1 MKLTSKL
8 LIGAGVLLVGLAVV
22 YRAVNCA
29 PDKSLSSDAQMLQV
43 INDGGCMDCHSS
55 EPNLPFYANLPVAKS
70 LIRKDIDGGYA
81 VFDIAPLK
89 AALENG
95 TAPGEVDLAKTED
108 VIRDGS
114 MPLAKYYLIHWGSS
128 VTAAKK
134 SAVLAGVRDL
144 RAAYYPNP
152 LASPEFAN
160 ETIRPIPC
168 KVDYDPAKAALG
180 KVLYNDTRLSA
191 DGTISCATCHS
202 IETAGVDNKR
212 YSEGID
218 GQKGGVNAPTSF
230 NAVFN
235 FVQFWDGRA
244 ATLAEQAGGPP
255 LNPVEMGSKD
265 FDEISARIAEDKEF
279 TRLFTAVYPEGLCQA
294 TITDAIAE
302 YEKTLITPND
312 RLDQMLKGDENALT
326 EEEKKGLA
334 AFMDNSCAVCHVG
347 KTLGGQSFET
357 LGIYEDYYAAREQS
371 NPDIVYNDDDKGL
384 AGFTGD
390 TADLHRFKVPGLR
403 NISKTSPYF
412 HDGTQ
417 ATIEDAVRAMF
428 RFELGV
434 KEAPESDVAS
444 ISAFLRTLDGEIKK

>member
-1 MKLTSKL
+1 MKKSLVTAIVIL
-8 LIGAGVLLVGLAVV
+8 LALVLGFAV
-22 YRAVNCA
+22 YRFAFRKSIPDA
-29 PDKSLSSDAQMLQV
+29 PVSQQV
-43 INDGGCMDCHSS
+43 AAILEQNGCYSCHSGQDGT
-55 EPNLPFYANLPVAKS
+55 PFYAKLPFADPILAHVEIGTRFWD
-70 LIRKDIDGGYA
+70 LRRED
-81 VFDIAPLK
+81 
-89 AALENG
+89 LEN
-95 TAPGEVDLAKTED
+95 PSEVLLSKLQHSVTS
-108 VIRDGS
+108 GN
-114 MPLAKYYLIHWGSS
+114 MPLVEYKLIHWGTGFNKAEKSLLTEWILS
-128 VTAAKK
+128 QRQERFATGTACE
-134 SAVLAGVRDL
+134 
-144 RAAYYPNP
+144 AYAQHA
-152 LASPEFAN
+152 LQ
-160 ETIRPIPC
+160 PIPDSLATDIR
-168 KVDYDPAKAALG
+168 KVTLG
-180 KVLYNDTRLSA
+180 RKMYNEARVSL
-191 DGTISCATCHS
+191 DGTLSCATCHVIDKGGADS
-202 IETAGVDNKR
+202 RGTR
-212 YSEGID
+212 TSEGIY
-218 GQKGGVNAPTSF
+218 GQFGGINAPTVLNAAF
-230 NAVFN
+230 NVE
-235 FVQFWDGRA
+235 QFWNGRA
-244 ATLAEQAGGPP
+244 HTLADQAAGPP
-255 LNPVEMGSKD
+255 VNPVEMGD
-265 FDEISARIAEDKEF
+265 QTWEQICERLNQDACLVAEF
-279 TRLFTAVYPEGLCQA
+279 QSIYPEGITQA
-294 TITDAIAE
+294 TVTDAIAE

>member
-1 MKLTSKL
+1 MKKSLVTAIVIL
-8 LIGAGVLLVGLAVV
+8 LALVLGFAV
-22 YRAVNCA
+22 YRFAFRKSIPDA
-29 PDKSLSSDAQMLQV
+29 PVSQQV
-43 INDGGCMDCHSS
+43 AAILEQNGCYSCHSGQDGT
-55 EPNLPFYANLPVAKS
+55 PFYAKLPFAGPILAHVEIGTRFWD
-70 LIRKDIDGGYA
+70 LRRED
-81 VFDIAPLK
+81 
-89 AALENG
+89 LEN
-95 TAPGEVDLAKTED
+95 PSEVLLSKLQHSVTS
-108 VIRDGS
+108 GN
-114 MPLAKYYLIHWGSS
+114 MPLVEYKLIHWGTGFNKAEKSLLTEWILS
-128 VTAAKK
+128 QRQERFATGTACE
-134 SAVLAGVRDL
+134 
-144 RAAYYPNP
+144 AYAQHA
-152 LASPEFAN
+152 LQ
-160 ETIRPIPC
+160 PIPDSLATDIR
-168 KVDYDPAKAALG
+168 KVTLG
-180 KVLYNDTRLSA
+180 RKMYNEARVSL
-191 DGTISCATCHS
+191 DGTLSCATCHVIDQGGADS
-202 IETAGVDNKR
+202 RGTR
-212 YSEGID
+212 TSEGIY
-218 GQKGGVNAPTSF
+218 GQFGGINAPTVLNAAF
-230 NAVFN
+230 NVE
-235 FVQFWDGRA
+235 QFWNGRA
-244 ATLAEQAGGPP
+244 HTLADQAAGPP
-255 LNPVEMGSKD
+255 VNPVEMGDQTWEQICERLSQD
-265 FDEISARIAEDKEF
+265 ASLVAEF
-279 TRLFTAVYPEGLCQA
+279 QSIYPEGITQA
-294 TITDAIAE
+294 TVTDAIAE

-390 TADLHRFKVPGLR
+390 TADLHRLKVPGLR

>member
-1 MKLTSKL
+1 MKKSLVTAIVIL
-8 LIGAGVLLVGLAVV
+8 LALVLGFAV
-22 YRAVNCA
+22 YRFAFRKSIPDA
-29 PDKSLSSDAQMLQV
+29 PVSQQV
-43 INDGGCMDCHSS
+43 AAILEQNGCYSCHSGQDGT
-55 EPNLPFYANLPVAKS
+55 PFYAKLPFADPILAHVEIGTRFWD
-70 LIRKDIDGGYA
+70 LRRED
-81 VFDIAPLK
+81 
-89 AALENG
+89 LEN
-95 TAPGEVDLAKTED
+95 PSEVLLSKLQHSVTS
-108 VIRDGS
+108 GN
-114 MPLAKYYLIHWGSS
+114 MPLVEYKLIHWGTGFNKAEKSLLTEWILS
-128 VTAAKK
+128 QRQERFATGTACE
-134 SAVLAGVRDL
+134 
-144 RAAYYPNP
+144 AYAQHA
-152 LASPEFAN
+152 LQ
-160 ETIRPIPC
+160 PIPDSLSTDIR
-168 KVDYDPAKAALG
+168 KVTLG
-180 KVLYNDTRLSA
+180 RKMYNEARVSL
-191 DGTISCATCHS
+191 DGTLSCATCHVIDKGGADS
-202 IETAGVDNKR
+202 RGTR
-212 YSEGID
+212 TSEGIY
-218 GQKGGVNAPTSF
+218 GQFGGINAPTVLNAAF
-230 NAVFN
+230 NVE
-235 FVQFWDGRA
+235 QFWNGRA
-244 ATLAEQAGGPP
+244 HTLADQAAGPP
-255 LNPVEMGSKD
+255 VNPVEMGDQTWEQICERLSQD
-265 FDEISARIAEDKEF
+265 ASLVAEF
-279 TRLFTAVYPEGLCQA
+279 QSIYPEGITQA
-294 TITDAIAE
+294 TVTDAIAE

-390 TADLHRFKVPGLR
+390 TTDLHRFKVPGLR

>member
-1 MKLTSKL
+1 MKKSLVTAIVIL
-8 LIGAGVLLVGLAVV
+8 LALVLGFAV
-22 YRAVNCA
+22 YRFAFRKSIPDA
-29 PDKSLSSDAQMLQV
+29 PVSQQV
-43 INDGGCMDCHSS
+43 AAILEQNGCYSCHSGQDGT
-55 EPNLPFYANLPVAKS
+55 PFYAKLPFADPILAHVEIGTRFWD
-70 LIRKDIDGGYA
+70 LRRED
-81 VFDIAPLK
+81 
-89 AALENG
+89 LEN
-95 TAPGEVDLAKTED
+95 PSEVLLSKLQHSVTS
-108 VIRDGS
+108 GN
-114 MPLAKYYLIHWGSS
+114 MPLVEYKLIHWGTGFNKAEKSLLTEWILS
-128 VTAAKK
+128 QRQERFATGTACE
-134 SAVLAGVRDL
+134 
-144 RAAYYPNP
+144 AYAQHA
-152 LASPEFAN
+152 LQ
-160 ETIRPIPC
+160 PIPDSLATDIR
-168 KVDYDPAKAALG
+168 KVTLG
-180 KVLYNDTRLSA
+180 RKMYNEARVSL
-191 DGTISCATCHS
+191 DGTLSCATCHVIDKGGADS
-202 IETAGVDNKR
+202 RGTR
-212 YSEGID
+212 TSEGIY
-218 GQKGGVNAPTSF
+218 GQFGGINAPTVLNAAF
-230 NAVFN
+230 NVE
-235 FVQFWDGRA
+235 QFWNGRA
-244 ATLAEQAGGPP
+244 HTLADQAAGPP
-255 LNPVEMGSKD
+255 VNPVEMGDQTWEQICERLKEDASLL
-265 FDEISARIAEDKEF
+265 AEF
-279 TRLFTAVYPEGLCQA
+279 QSIYPEGITQA
-294 TITDAIAE
+294 TVTDAIAE

>member
-1 MKLTSKL
+1 MKKSLVTAIVIL
-8 LIGAGVLLVGLAVV
+8 LALVLGFAV
-22 YRAVNCA
+22 YRFAFRKSIPDA
-29 PDKSLSSDAQMLQV
+29 PVSQQV
-43 INDGGCMDCHSS
+43 AAILEQNGCYSCHSGQDGT
-55 EPNLPFYANLPVAKS
+55 PFYAKLPFADPI
-70 LIRKDIDGGYA
+70 LAHIEIGTRFWDLRRED
-81 VFDIAPLK
+81 
-89 AALENG
+89 LEN
-95 TAPGEVDLAKTED
+95 PSEVLLSKLQHSVTS
-108 VIRDGS
+108 GN
-114 MPLAKYYLIHWGSS
+114 MPLVEYKLIHWGTGFNKAEKSLLTEWILS
-128 VTAAKK
+128 QRQERFATGTACE
-134 SAVLAGVRDL
+134 
-144 RAAYYPNP
+144 AYAQHA
-152 LASPEFAN
+152 LQ
-160 ETIRPIPC
+160 PIPDSLSTDIR
-168 KVDYDPAKAALG
+168 KVTLG
-180 KVLYNDTRLSA
+180 RKMYNDARISL
-191 DGTISCATCHS
+191 DGTLSCATCHVIDKGGADS
-202 IETAGVDNKR
+202 RGTR
-212 YSEGID
+212 TSEGIY
-218 GQKGGVNAPTSF
+218 GQFGGINAPTVLNAAF
-230 NAVFN
+230 NVE
-235 FVQFWDGRA
+235 QFWNGRA
-244 ATLAEQAGGPP
+244 HTLADQAAGPP
-255 LNPVEMGSKD
+255 VNPVEMGDQTWEQICERLKEDASLV
-265 FDEISARIAEDKEF
+265 AEF
-279 TRLFTAVYPEGLCQA
+279 QSIYPEGITQA
-294 TITDAIAE
+294 TVTDAIAE

>member
-1 MKLTSKL
+1 MKKSLVTAIVIL
-8 LIGAGVLLVGLAVV
+8 LALVLGFAV
-22 YRAVNCA
+22 YRFAFRKSIPDA
-29 PDKSLSSDAQMLQV
+29 PVSQQV
-43 INDGGCMDCHSS
+43 AAILEQNGCYSCHSGQDGT
-55 EPNLPFYANLPVAKS
+55 PFYAKLPFADPILAHVEIGTRFWD
-70 LIRKDIDGGYA
+70 LRRED
-81 VFDIAPLK
+81 
-89 AALENG
+89 LEN
-95 TAPGEVDLAKTED
+95 PSEVLLSKLQHSVTS
-108 VIRDGS
+108 GN
-114 MPLAKYYLIHWGSS
+114 MPLVEYKLIHWGTGFNKAEKSLLTEWILS
-128 VTAAKK
+128 QRQERFATGTACE
-134 SAVLAGVRDL
+134 
-144 RAAYYPNP
+144 AYAQHA
-152 LASPEFAN
+152 LH
-160 ETIRPIPC
+160 PIPVSLATDIR
-168 KVDYDPAKAALG
+168 KVTLG
-180 KVLYNDTRLSA
+180 RKMYNEARVSL
-191 DGTISCATCHS
+191 DGTLSCATCHVIDQGGADS
-202 IETAGVDNKR
+202 RGTR
-212 YSEGID
+212 TSEGIY
-218 GQKGGVNAPTSF
+218 GQFGGINAPTVLNAAF
-230 NAVFN
+230 NVE
-235 FVQFWDGRA
+235 QFWNGRA
-244 ATLAEQAGGPP
+244 HTLADQAAGPP
-255 LNPVEMGSKD
+255 VNPVEMGDQTWEQICERLKEDASLV
-265 FDEISARIAEDKEF
+265 AEF
-279 TRLFTAVYPEGLCQA
+279 QSIYPEGITQA
-294 TITDAIAE
+294 TVTDAIAE

>member
-1 MKLTSKL
+1 MKKSLVTAIVIL
-8 LIGAGVLLVGLAVV
+8 LALVLGFAV
-22 YRAVNCA
+22 YRFAFRKSIPDA
-29 PDKSLSSDAQMLQV
+29 PVSQQV
-43 INDGGCMDCHSS
+43 AAILEQNGCYSCHSGQDGT
-55 EPNLPFYANLPVAKS
+55 PFYAKLPFADPI
-70 LIRKDIDGGYA
+70 LAHIEIGTRFWDLRRED
-81 VFDIAPLK
+81 
-89 AALENG
+89 LEN
-95 TAPGEVDLAKTED
+95 PSEVLLSKLQHSVTS
-108 VIRDGS
+108 GN
-114 MPLAKYYLIHWGSS
+114 MPLVEYKLIHWGTGFNKAEKSLLTEWILS
-128 VTAAKK
+128 QRQERFATGTACE
-134 SAVLAGVRDL
+134 
-144 RAAYYPNP
+144 AYAQHA
-152 LASPEFAN
+152 LQ
-160 ETIRPIPC
+160 PIPDSLSTDIR
-168 KVDYDPAKAALG
+168 KVTLG
-180 KVLYNDTRLSA
+180 RKMYNEARVSL
-191 DGTISCATCHS
+191 DGTLSCATCHVIDQGGADS
-202 IETAGVDNKR
+202 RGTR
-212 YSEGID
+212 TSEGIY
-218 GQKGGVNAPTSF
+218 GQFGGINAPTVLNAAF
-230 NAVFN
+230 NVE
-235 FVQFWDGRA
+235 QFWNGRA
-244 ATLAEQAGGPP
+244 HTLADQAAGPP
-255 LNPVEMGSKD
+255 VNPVEMGDQTWEQICERLSQD
-265 FDEISARIAEDKEF
+265 ASLVAEF
-279 TRLFTAVYPEGLCQA
+279 QSIYPEGITQA
-294 TITDAIAE
+294 TVTDAIAE

-390 TADLHRFKVPGLR
+390 TTDLHRFKVPGLR

>member
-1 MKLTSKL
+1 MKKSLVTAIVIL
-8 LIGAGVLLVGLAVV
+8 LALVLGFAV
-22 YRAVNCA
+22 YRFAFRKSIPDA
-29 PDKSLSSDAQMLQV
+29 PVSQQV
-43 INDGGCMDCHSS
+43 AAILEQNGCYSCHSGQDGT
-55 EPNLPFYANLPVAKS
+55 PFYAKLPFADPI
-70 LIRKDIDGGYA
+70 LTHIEIGTRFWDLRRED
-81 VFDIAPLK
+81 
-89 AALENG
+89 LEN
-95 TAPGEVDLAKTED
+95 PSEVLLSKLQHSVTS
-108 VIRDGS
+108 GN
-114 MPLAKYYLIHWGSS
+114 MPLVEYKLIHWGTGFNKAEKSLLTEWILS
-128 VTAAKK
+128 QRQERFATGTACE
-134 SAVLAGVRDL
+134 
-144 RAAYYPNP
+144 AYAQHA
-152 LASPEFAN
+152 LQ
-160 ETIRPIPC
+160 PIPDSLATDIR
-168 KVDYDPAKAALG
+168 KVTLG
-180 KVLYNDTRLSA
+180 RKMYNEARISL
-191 DGTISCATCHS
+191 DGTLSCATCHVIDQGGADS
-202 IETAGVDNKR
+202 RGTR
-212 YSEGID
+212 TSEGIY
-218 GQKGGVNAPTSF
+218 GQFGGINAPTVLNAAF
-230 NAVFN
+230 NVE
-235 FVQFWDGRA
+235 QFWNGRA
-244 ATLAEQAGGPP
+244 HTLADQAAGPP
-255 LNPVEMGSKD
+255 VNPVEMGDQTWEQICERLKEDASLV
-265 FDEISARIAEDKEF
+265 AEF
-279 TRLFTAVYPEGLCQA
+279 QSIYPEGITQA
-294 TITDAIAE
+294 TVTDAIAE

>member
-1 MKLTSKL
+1 MKKSLVTAIVIL
-8 LIGAGVLLVGLAVV
+8 LALVLGFAV
-22 YRAVNCA
+22 YRFAFRKSIPDA
-29 PDKSLSSDAQMLQV
+29 PVSQQV
-43 INDGGCMDCHSS
+43 AAILEQNGCYSCHSGQDGT
-55 EPNLPFYANLPVAKS
+55 PFYAKLPFADPILAHVEIGTRFWD
-70 LIRKDIDGGYA
+70 LRRED
-81 VFDIAPLK
+81 
-89 AALENG
+89 LEN
-95 TAPGEVDLAKTED
+95 PSEVLLSKLQHSVTS
-108 VIRDGS
+108 GN
-114 MPLAKYYLIHWGSS
+114 MPLVEYKLIHWGTGFNKAEKSLLTEWILS
-128 VTAAKK
+128 QRQERFATGTACE
-134 SAVLAGVRDL
+134 
-144 RAAYYPNP
+144 AYAQHA
-152 LASPEFAN
+152 LQ
-160 ETIRPIPC
+160 PIPDSLSTDIR
-168 KVDYDPAKAALG
+168 KVTLG
-180 KVLYNDTRLSA
+180 RKMYNEARVSL
-191 DGTISCATCHS
+191 DGTLSCATCHVIDKGGADS
-202 IETAGVDNKR
+202 RGTR
-212 YSEGID
+212 TSEGIY
-218 GQKGGVNAPTSF
+218 GQFGGINAPTVLNAAF
-230 NAVFN
+230 NVE
-235 FVQFWDGRA
+235 QFWNGRA
-244 ATLAEQAGGPP
+244 HTLADQAAGPP
-255 LNPVEMGSKD
+255 VNPVEMGDQTWEQICERLSQD
-265 FDEISARIAEDKEF
+265 ASLVAEF
-279 TRLFTAVYPEGLCQA
+279 QSIYPEGITQA
-294 TITDAIAE
+294 TVTDAIAE

>member
-1 MKLTSKL
+1 MKKSLVTAIVIL
-8 LIGAGVLLVGLAVV
+8 LALVLGFAV
-22 YRAVNCA
+22 YRFAFRKSIPDA
-29 PDKSLSSDAQMLQV
+29 PVSQQV
-43 INDGGCMDCHSS
+43 AAILEQNGCYSCHSGQDGT
-55 EPNLPFYANLPVAKS
+55 PFYAKLPFADPI
-70 LIRKDIDGGYA
+70 LAHIEIGTRFWDLRRED
-81 VFDIAPLK
+81 
-89 AALENG
+89 LEN
-95 TAPGEVDLAKTED
+95 PSEVLLSKLQHSVTS
-108 VIRDGS
+108 GN
-114 MPLAKYYLIHWGSS
+114 MPLVEYKLIHWGTGFNKAEKSLLTEWILS
-128 VTAAKK
+128 QRQERFATGTACE
-134 SAVLAGVRDL
+134 
-144 RAAYYPNP
+144 AYAQHA
-152 LASPEFAN
+152 LQ
-160 ETIRPIPC
+160 PIPDSLATDIR
-168 KVDYDPAKAALG
+168 KVTLG
-180 KVLYNDTRLSA
+180 RKMYNEARISL
-191 DGTISCATCHS
+191 DGTLSCATCHVIDQGGADS
-202 IETAGVDNKR
+202 RGTR
-212 YSEGID
+212 TSEGIY
-218 GQKGGVNAPTSF
+218 GQFGGINAPTVLNAAF
-230 NAVFN
+230 NVE
-235 FVQFWDGRA
+235 QFWNGRA
-244 ATLAEQAGGPP
+244 HTLADQAAGPP
-255 LNPVEMGSKD
+255 VNPVEMGDQTWEQICERLKEDASLV
-265 FDEISARIAEDKEF
+265 AEF
-279 TRLFTAVYPEGLCQA
+279 QSIYPEGITQA
-294 TITDAIAE
+294 TVTDAIAE

-312 RLDQMLKGDENALT
+312 RLDQMLKGDDNALT

>member
-1 MKLTSKL
+1 MKKSLVTAIVIL
-8 LIGAGVLLVGLAVV
+8 LALVLGFAV
-22 YRAVNCA
+22 YRFAFRKSIPDA
-29 PDKSLSSDAQMLQV
+29 PVSQQV
-43 INDGGCMDCHSS
+43 AAILEQNGCYSCHSGQDGT
-55 EPNLPFYANLPVAKS
+55 PFYAKLPFADPI
-70 LIRKDIDGGYA
+70 LAHIEIGTRFWDLRRED
-81 VFDIAPLK
+81 
-89 AALENG
+89 LEN
-95 TAPGEVDLAKTED
+95 PSEVLLSKLQHSVTS
-108 VIRDGS
+108 GN
-114 MPLAKYYLIHWGSS
+114 MPLVEYKLIHWGTGFNKAEKSLLTEWILS
-128 VTAAKK
+128 QRQERFATGTACE
-134 SAVLAGVRDL
+134 
-144 RAAYYPNP
+144 AYAQHA
-152 LASPEFAN
+152 LQ
-160 ETIRPIPC
+160 PIPDSLSTDIR
-168 KVDYDPAKAALG
+168 KVTLG
-180 KVLYNDTRLSA
+180 RKMYNEARVSL
-191 DGTISCATCHS
+191 DGTLSCATCHVIDQGGADS
-202 IETAGVDNKR
+202 RGTR
-212 YSEGID
+212 TSEGIY
-218 GQKGGVNAPTSF
+218 GQFGGINAPTVLNAAF
-230 NAVFN
+230 NVE
-235 FVQFWDGRA
+235 QFWNGRA
-244 ATLAEQAGGPP
+244 HTLADQAAGPP
-255 LNPVEMGSKD
+255 VNPVEMGDQTWEQICERLKEDASLV
-265 FDEISARIAEDKEF
+265 AEF
-279 TRLFTAVYPEGLCQA
+279 QSIYPEGITQA
-294 TITDAIAE
+294 TVTDAIAE

-390 TADLHRFKVPGLR
+390 TTDLHRFKVPGLR

>member
-1 MKLTSKL
+1 MKKSLVTAIVIL
-8 LIGAGVLLVGLAVV
+8 LALVLGFAV
-22 YRAVNCA
+22 YRFAFRKSIPDA
-29 PDKSLSSDAQMLQV
+29 PVSQQV
-43 INDGGCMDCHSS
+43 AAILEQNGCYSCHSGQDGT
-55 EPNLPFYANLPVAKS
+55 PFYAKLPFADPI
-70 LIRKDIDGGYA
+70 LAHIEIGTRFWDLRRED
-81 VFDIAPLK
+81 
-89 AALENG
+89 LEN
-95 TAPGEVDLAKTED
+95 PSEVLLSKLQHSVTS
-108 VIRDGS
+108 GN
-114 MPLAKYYLIHWGSS
+114 MPLVEYKLIHWGTGFNKAEKSLLTEWILS
-128 VTAAKK
+128 QRQERFATGTACE
-134 SAVLAGVRDL
+134 
-144 RAAYYPNP
+144 AYAQHA
-152 LASPEFAN
+152 LQ
-160 ETIRPIPC
+160 PIPDSLATDIR
-168 KVDYDPAKAALG
+168 KVTLG
-180 KVLYNDTRLSA
+180 RKMYNEARVSL
-191 DGTISCATCHS
+191 DGTLSCATCHVIDQGGADS
-202 IETAGVDNKR
+202 RGTR
-212 YSEGID
+212 TSEGIY
-218 GQKGGVNAPTSF
+218 GQFGGINAPTVLNAAF
-230 NAVFN
+230 NVE
-235 FVQFWDGRA
+235 QFWNGRA
-244 ATLAEQAGGPP
+244 HTLADQAAGPP
-255 LNPVEMGSKD
+255 VNPVEMGDQTWEQICERLSQD
-265 FDEISARIAEDKEF
+265 ASLVAEF
-279 TRLFTAVYPEGLCQA
+279 QSIYPEGITQA
-294 TITDAIAE
+294 TVTDAIAE

-326 EEEKKGLA
+326 EKEKKGLV

>member
-1 MKLTSKL
+1 MKKSLVTAIVIL
-8 LIGAGVLLVGLAVV
+8 LALVLGFAV
-22 YRAVNCA
+22 YRFAFRKSIPDA
-29 PDKSLSSDAQMLQV
+29 PVSQQV
-43 INDGGCMDCHSS
+43 AAILEQNGCYSCHSGQDGT
-55 EPNLPFYANLPVAKS
+55 PFYAKLPFADPILAHVEIGTRFWD
-70 LIRKDIDGGYA
+70 LRRED
-81 VFDIAPLK
+81 
-89 AALENG
+89 LEN
-95 TAPGEVDLAKTED
+95 PSEVLLSKLQHSVTS
-108 VIRDGS
+108 GN
-114 MPLAKYYLIHWGSS
+114 MPLVEYKLIHWGTGFNKAEKSLLTEWILS
-128 VTAAKK
+128 QRQERFATGTACK
-134 SAVLAGVRDL
+134 
-144 RAAYYPNP
+144 AYAQHA
-152 LASPEFAN
+152 LQ
-160 ETIRPIPC
+160 PIPDSLATDIR
-168 KVDYDPAKAALG
+168 KVTLG
-180 KVLYNDTRLSA
+180 RKMYNEARVSL
-191 DGTISCATCHS
+191 DGTLSCATCHVIDKGGADS
-202 IETAGVDNKR
+202 RGTR
-212 YSEGID
+212 TSEGIN
-218 GQKGGVNAPTSF
+218 GQFGGINAPTVLNAAF
-230 NAVFN
+230 NVE
-235 FVQFWDGRA
+235 QFWNGRA
-244 ATLAEQAGGPP
+244 HTLADQAAGPP
-255 LNPVEMGSKD
+255 VNPVEMGDQTWEQICERLKEDASLL
-265 FDEISARIAEDKEF
+265 AEF
-279 TRLFTAVYPEGLCQA
+279 QSIYPEGITQA
-294 TITDAIAE
+294 TVTDAIAE

>member
-1 MKLTSKL
+1 MKKSLVTAIVIL
-8 LIGAGVLLVGLAVV
+8 LALVLGFAV
-22 YRAVNCA
+22 YRFAFRKSIPDA
-29 PDKSLSSDAQMLQV
+29 PVSQQV
-43 INDGGCMDCHSS
+43 AAILEQNGCYSCHSGQDGT
-55 EPNLPFYANLPVAKS
+55 PFYAKLPFADPILAHVEIGTRFWD
-70 LIRKDIDGGYA
+70 LRRED
-81 VFDIAPLK
+81 
-89 AALENG
+89 LEN
-95 TAPGEVDLAKTED
+95 PSEVLLSKLQHSVTS
-108 VIRDGS
+108 GN
-114 MPLAKYYLIHWGSS
+114 MPLVEYKLIHWGTGFNKAEKSLLTEWILS
-128 VTAAKK
+128 QRQERFVTGTACE
-134 SAVLAGVRDL
+134 
-144 RAAYYPNP
+144 AYAQHA
-152 LASPEFAN
+152 LQ
-160 ETIRPIPC
+160 PIPDSLSTDIR
-168 KVDYDPAKAALG
+168 KVTLG
-180 KVLYNDTRLSA
+180 RKMYNEARVSL
-191 DGTISCATCHS
+191 DGTLSCATCHVIDQGGADS
-202 IETAGVDNKR
+202 RGTR
-212 YSEGID
+212 TSEGIY
-218 GQKGGVNAPTSF
+218 GQFGGINAPTVLNAAF
-230 NAVFN
+230 NVE
-235 FVQFWDGRA
+235 QFWNGRA
-244 ATLAEQAGGPP
+244 HTLADQAAGPP
-255 LNPVEMGSKD
+255 VNPVEMGDQTWEQICERLKEDASLV
-265 FDEISARIAEDKEF
+265 AEF
-279 TRLFTAVYPEGLCQA
+279 QSIYPEGITQA
-294 TITDAIAE
+294 TVTDAIAE

>member
-1 MKLTSKL
+1 MKKSLVTAIVIL
-8 LIGAGVLLVGLAVV
+8 LALVLGFAV
-22 YRAVNCA
+22 YRFAFRKSIPDA
-29 PDKSLSSDAQMLQV
+29 PVSQQV
-43 INDGGCMDCHSS
+43 AAILEQNGCYSCHSGQDGT
-55 EPNLPFYANLPVAKS
+55 PFYAKLPFADPI
-70 LIRKDIDGGYA
+70 LAHIEIGTRFWDLRRED
-81 VFDIAPLK
+81 
-89 AALENG
+89 LEN
-95 TAPGEVDLAKTED
+95 PSEVLLSKLQHSVTS
-108 VIRDGS
+108 GN
-114 MPLAKYYLIHWGSS
+114 MPLVEYKLIHWGTGFNKAEKSLLTEWILS
-128 VTAAKK
+128 QRQERFATGTACE
-134 SAVLAGVRDL
+134 
-144 RAAYYPNP
+144 AYAQHA
-152 LASPEFAN
+152 LQ
-160 ETIRPIPC
+160 PIPDSLATDIR
-168 KVDYDPAKAALG
+168 KVTLG
-180 KVLYNDTRLSA
+180 RKMYNDARISL
-191 DGTISCATCHS
+191 DGTLSCATCHVIDKGGADS
-202 IETAGVDNKR
+202 RGTR
-212 YSEGID
+212 TSEGIY
-218 GQKGGVNAPTSF
+218 GQFGGINAPTVLNAAF
-230 NAVFN
+230 NVE
-235 FVQFWDGRA
+235 QFWNGRA
-244 ATLAEQAGGPP
+244 HTLADQAAGPP
-255 LNPVEMGSKD
+255 VNPVEMGDQTWEQICERLKEDASLV
-265 FDEISARIAEDKEF
+265 AEF
-279 TRLFTAVYPEGLCQA
+279 QSIYPEGITQA
-294 TITDAIAE
+294 TVTDAIAE

>member
-1 MKLTSKL
+1 MKKSLVTAIVIL
-8 LIGAGVLLVGLAVV
+8 LALVLGFAV
-22 YRAVNCA
+22 YRFAFRKSIPDA
-29 PDKSLSSDAQMLQV
+29 PVSQQV
-43 INDGGCMDCHSS
+43 AAILEQNGCYSCHSGQDGT
-55 EPNLPFYANLPVAKS
+55 PFYAKLPFADPI
-70 LIRKDIDGGYA
+70 LAHIEIGTRFWDLRRED
-81 VFDIAPLK
+81 
-89 AALENG
+89 LEN
-95 TAPGEVDLAKTED
+95 PSEVLLSKLQHSVTS
-108 VIRDGS
+108 GN
-114 MPLAKYYLIHWGSS
+114 MPLVEYKLIHWGTGFNKAEKSLLTEWILS
-128 VTAAKK
+128 QRQERFATGTACE
-134 SAVLAGVRDL
+134 
-144 RAAYYPNP
+144 AYAQHA
-152 LASPEFAN
+152 LQ
-160 ETIRPIPC
+160 PIPDSLSTDIR
-168 KVDYDPAKAALG
+168 KVTLG
-180 KVLYNDTRLSA
+180 RKMYNEARISL
-191 DGTISCATCHS
+191 DGTLSCATCHVIDKGGADS
-202 IETAGVDNKR
+202 RGTR
-212 YSEGID
+212 TSEGIY
-218 GQKGGVNAPTSF
+218 GQFGGINAPTVLNAAF
-230 NAVFN
+230 NVE
-235 FVQFWDGRA
+235 QFWNGRA
-244 ATLAEQAGGPP
+244 HTLADQAAGPP
-255 LNPVEMGSKD
+255 VNPVEMGDQTWEQICERLKEDASLV
-265 FDEISARIAEDKEF
+265 AEF
-279 TRLFTAVYPEGLCQA
+279 QSIYPEGITQA
-294 TITDAIAE
+294 TVTDAIAE

>member
-1 MKLTSKL
+1 MKKSLVTAIVIL
-8 LIGAGVLLVGLAVV
+8 LALVLGFAV
-22 YRAVNCA
+22 YRFAFRKSIPDA
-29 PDKSLSSDAQMLQV
+29 PVSQQV
-43 INDGGCMDCHSS
+43 AAILEQNGCYSCHSGQDGT
-55 EPNLPFYANLPVAKS
+55 PFYAKLPFADPILAHVEIGTRFWD
-70 LIRKDIDGGYA
+70 LRRED
-81 VFDIAPLK
+81 
-89 AALENG
+89 LEN
-95 TAPGEVDLAKTED
+95 PSEVLLSKLQHSVTS
-108 VIRDGS
+108 GN
-114 MPLAKYYLIHWGSS
+114 MPLVEYKLIHWGTGFNKAEKSLLTEWILS
-128 VTAAKK
+128 QRQERFATGTACEA
-134 SAVLAGVRDL
+134 
-144 RAAYYPNP
+144 
-152 LASPEFAN
+152 FAQHALQ
-160 ETIRPIPC
+160 PIPDSLATDIR
-168 KVDYDPAKAALG
+168 KVTLG
-180 KVLYNDTRLSA
+180 RKMYNDARISL
-191 DGTISCATCHS
+191 DGTLSCATCHVIDQGGADS
-202 IETAGVDNKR
+202 RGTR
-212 YSEGID
+212 TSEGIY
-218 GQKGGVNAPTSF
+218 GQFGGINAPTVLNAAF
-230 NAVFN
+230 NVE
-235 FVQFWDGRA
+235 QFWNGRA
-244 ATLAEQAGGPP
+244 HTLADQAAGPP
-255 LNPVEMGSKD
+255 VNPVEMGDQTWEQICERLKEDASLV
-265 FDEISARIAEDKEF
+265 AEF
-279 TRLFTAVYPEGLCQA
+279 QSIYPEGITQA
-294 TITDAIAE
+294 TVTDAIAE

-326 EEEKKGLA
+326 EEDKKGLA

>member
-1 MKLTSKL
+1 MKKSLVTAIVIL
-8 LIGAGVLLVGLAVV
+8 LALVLGFAV
-22 YRAVNCA
+22 YRFAFRKSIPDA
-29 PDKSLSSDAQMLQV
+29 PVSQQV
-43 INDGGCMDCHSS
+43 AAILEQNGCYSCHSGQDGT
-55 EPNLPFYANLPVAKS
+55 PFYAKLPFADPILAHVEIGTRFWD
-70 LIRKDIDGGYA
+70 LRKED
-81 VFDIAPLK
+81 
-89 AALENG
+89 LEN
-95 TAPGEVDLAKTED
+95 PSEVLLSKLQHSVTS
-108 VIRDGS
+108 GN
-114 MPLAKYYLIHWGSS
+114 MPLVEYKLIHWGTGFNKAEKSLLTEWILS
-128 VTAAKK
+128 QRQERFATGTACE
-134 SAVLAGVRDL
+134 
-144 RAAYYPNP
+144 AYAQHA
-152 LASPEFAN
+152 LQ
-160 ETIRPIPC
+160 PIPDSLATDIR
-168 KVDYDPAKAALG
+168 KVTLG
-180 KVLYNDTRLSA
+180 RKMYNEARVSL
-191 DGTISCATCHS
+191 DGTLSCATCHVIDKGGADS
-202 IETAGVDNKR
+202 RGTR
-212 YSEGID
+212 TSEGIY
-218 GQKGGVNAPTSF
+218 GQFGGINAPTVLNAAF
-230 NAVFN
+230 NVE
-235 FVQFWDGRA
+235 QFWNGRA
-244 ATLAEQAGGPP
+244 HTLADQAAGPP
-255 LNPVEMGSKD
+255 VNPVEMGDQTWEQICERLKEDASLV
-265 FDEISARIAEDKEF
+265 AEF
-279 TRLFTAVYPEGLCQA
+279 QSIYPEGITQA
-294 TITDAIAE
+294 TVTDAIAE

>member
-1 MKLTSKL
+1 MKKSLVTAIVIL
-8 LIGAGVLLVGLAVV
+8 LALVLGFAV
-22 YRAVNCA
+22 YRFALRKSIPDA
-29 PDKSLSSDAQMLQV
+29 PVSQQV
-43 INDGGCMDCHSS
+43 AAILEQNGCYSCHSGQDGT
-55 EPNLPFYANLPVAKS
+55 PFYAKLPFADPILAHVEIGTRFWD
-70 LIRKDIDGGYA
+70 LRRED
-81 VFDIAPLK
+81 
-89 AALENG
+89 LEN
-95 TAPGEVDLAKTED
+95 PSEVLLSKLQHSVTS
-108 VIRDGS
+108 GN
-114 MPLAKYYLIHWGSS
+114 MPLVEYKLIHWGTGFNKAEKSLLTEWILS
-128 VTAAKK
+128 QRQERFATGTACE
-134 SAVLAGVRDL
+134 
-144 RAAYYPNP
+144 AYAQHA
-152 LASPEFAN
+152 LQ
-160 ETIRPIPC
+160 PIPDSLSTDIR
-168 KVDYDPAKAALG
+168 KVALG
-180 KVLYNDTRLSA
+180 RKMYNEARVSL
-191 DGTISCATCHS
+191 DGTLSCATCHVIDKGGADS
-202 IETAGVDNKR
+202 RGTR
-212 YSEGID
+212 TSEGIY
-218 GQKGGVNAPTSF
+218 GQFGGINAPTVLNAAF
-230 NAVFN
+230 NVE
-235 FVQFWDGRA
+235 QFWNGRA
-244 ATLAEQAGGPP
+244 HTLADQAAGPP
-255 LNPVEMGSKD
+255 VNPVEMGD
-265 FDEISARIAEDKEF
+265 QTWEQICERLNQDACLVAEF
-279 TRLFTAVYPEGLCQA
+279 QSIYPEGITQA
-294 TITDAIAE
+294 TVTDAIAE

-444 ISAFLRTLDGEIKK
+444 ISAFLRTLDGEIRK

>member
-1 MKLTSKL
+1 MKKSLVTAIVIL
-8 LIGAGVLLVGLAVV
+8 LALVLGFAV
-22 YRAVNCA
+22 YRFAFRKSIPDA
-29 PDKSLSSDAQMLQV
+29 PVSQQV
-43 INDGGCMDCHSS
+43 AAILEQNGCYSCHSGQDGT
-55 EPNLPFYANLPVAKS
+55 PFYAKLPFADPILAHVEIGTRFWD
-70 LIRKDIDGGYA
+70 LRRED
-81 VFDIAPLK
+81 
-89 AALENG
+89 LEN
-95 TAPGEVDLAKTED
+95 PSEVLLSKLQHSVTS
-108 VIRDGS
+108 GN
-114 MPLAKYYLIHWGSS
+114 MPLVEYKLIHWGTGFNKAEKSLLTEWILS
-128 VTAAKK
+128 QRQERFATGTACE
-134 SAVLAGVRDL
+134 
-144 RAAYYPNP
+144 AYAHHA
-152 LASPEFAN
+152 LQ
-160 ETIRPIPC
+160 PIPDSLSTDIR
-168 KVDYDPAKAALG
+168 KVTLG
-180 KVLYNDTRLSA
+180 RKMYNDARVSL
-191 DGTISCATCHS
+191 DGTLSCATCHVIDQGGADS
-202 IETAGVDNKR
+202 RGTR
-212 YSEGID
+212 TSEGIY
-218 GQKGGVNAPTSF
+218 GQFGGINAPTVLNAAF
-230 NAVFN
+230 NVE
-235 FVQFWDGRA
+235 QFWNGRA
-244 ATLAEQAGGPP
+244 HTLADQAAGPP
-255 LNPVEMGSKD
+255 VNPVEMGDQTWEQICERLKEDASLV
-265 FDEISARIAEDKEF
+265 AEF
-279 TRLFTAVYPEGLCQA
+279 QSIYPEGITQA
-294 TITDAIAE
+294 TVTDAIAE

>member
-1 MKLTSKL
+1 MKKSLVTAIVIL
-8 LIGAGVLLVGLAVV
+8 LALVLGFAV
-22 YRAVNCA
+22 YRFAFRKSIPDA
-29 PDKSLSSDAQMLQV
+29 PVSQQV
-43 INDGGCMDCHSS
+43 AAILEQNGCYSCHSGQDGT
-55 EPNLPFYANLPVAKS
+55 PFYAKLPFADPILAHVEIGTRFWD
-70 LIRKDIDGGYA
+70 LRRED
-81 VFDIAPLK
+81 
-89 AALENG
+89 LEN
-95 TAPGEVDLAKTED
+95 PSEVLLSKLQHSVTS
-108 VIRDGS
+108 GN
-114 MPLAKYYLIHWGSS
+114 MPLVEYKLIHWGTGFNKAEKSLLTDWILS
-128 VTAAKK
+128 QRQERFATGTACE
-134 SAVLAGVRDL
+134 
-144 RAAYYPNP
+144 AYAQHA
-152 LASPEFAN
+152 LQ
-160 ETIRPIPC
+160 PIPDSLATDIR
-168 KVDYDPAKAALG
+168 KVTLG
-180 KVLYNDTRLSA
+180 RKMYNEARVSL
-191 DGTISCATCHS
+191 DGTLSCATCHVIDQGGADS
-202 IETAGVDNKR
+202 RGTR
-212 YSEGID
+212 TSEGIY
-218 GQKGGVNAPTSF
+218 GQFGGINAPTVLNAAF
-230 NAVFN
+230 NVE
-235 FVQFWDGRA
+235 QFWNGRA
-244 ATLAEQAGGPP
+244 HTLADQAAGPP
-255 LNPVEMGSKD
+255 VNPVEMGDQTWEQICERLSQD
-265 FDEISARIAEDKEF
+265 ASLVAEF
-279 TRLFTAVYPEGLCQA
+279 QSIYPEGITQA
-294 TITDAIAE
+294 TVTDAIAE

>member
-1 MKLTSKL
+1 MKKSLVTAIVIL
-8 LIGAGVLLVGLAVV
+8 LALVLGFAV
-22 YRAVNCA
+22 YRFAFRKSIPDA
-29 PDKSLSSDAQMLQV
+29 PVSQQV
-43 INDGGCMDCHSS
+43 AAILEQNGCYSCHSGQDGT
-55 EPNLPFYANLPVAKS
+55 PFYAKLPFADPILAHVEIGTRFWD
-70 LIRKDIDGGYA
+70 LRRED
-81 VFDIAPLK
+81 
-89 AALENG
+89 LEN
-95 TAPGEVDLAKTED
+95 PSEVLLSKLQHSVTS
-108 VIRDGS
+108 GN
-114 MPLAKYYLIHWGSS
+114 MPLVEYKLIHWGTGFNKAEKSLLTEWILS
-128 VTAAKK
+128 QRQERFATGTACE
-134 SAVLAGVRDL
+134 
-144 RAAYYPNP
+144 AYAQHA
-152 LASPEFAN
+152 LQ
-160 ETIRPIPC
+160 PIPDSLTTDIR
-168 KVDYDPAKAALG
+168 KVTLG
-180 KVLYNDTRLSA
+180 RKMYNDARISL
-191 DGTISCATCHS
+191 DGTLSCATCHVIDKGGADS
-202 IETAGVDNKR
+202 RGTR
-212 YSEGID
+212 TSEGIY
-218 GQKGGVNAPTSF
+218 GQFGGINAPTVLNAAF
-230 NAVFN
+230 NVE
-235 FVQFWDGRA
+235 QFWNGRA
-244 ATLAEQAGGPP
+244 HTLADQAAGPP
-255 LNPVEMGSKD
+255 VNPVEMGDQTWEQICERLKEDASLV
-265 FDEISARIAEDKEF
+265 AEF
-279 TRLFTAVYPEGLCQA
+279 QSIYPEGITQA
-294 TITDAIAE
+294 TVTDAIAE

>member
-1 MKLTSKL
+1 MKKSLVTAIVIL
-8 LIGAGVLLVGLAVV
+8 LALVLGFAV
-22 YRAVNCA
+22 YRFAFRKSIPDA
-29 PDKSLSSDAQMLQV
+29 PVSQQV
-43 INDGGCMDCHSS
+43 AAILEQNGCYSCHSGQDGT
-55 EPNLPFYANLPVAKS
+55 PFYAKLPFADPI
-70 LIRKDIDGGYA
+70 LAHIEIGTRFWDLRRED
-81 VFDIAPLK
+81 
-89 AALENG
+89 LEN
-95 TAPGEVDLAKTED
+95 PSEVLLSKLQHSVTS
-108 VIRDGS
+108 GN
-114 MPLAKYYLIHWGSS
+114 MPLVEYKLIHWGTGFNKAEKSLLTEWILS
-128 VTAAKK
+128 QRQERFATGTACEVYAQH
-134 SAVLAGVRDL
+134 ALQ
-144 RAAYYPNP
+144 
-152 LASPEFAN
+152 
-160 ETIRPIPC
+160 PIPDSLATDIR
-168 KVDYDPAKAALG
+168 KVTLG
-180 KVLYNDTRLSA
+180 RKMYNEARVSL
-191 DGTISCATCHS
+191 DGTLSCATCHVIDKGGADS
-202 IETAGVDNKR
+202 RGTR
-212 YSEGID
+212 TSEGIY
-218 GQKGGVNAPTSF
+218 GQFGGINAPTVLNAAF
-230 NAVFN
+230 NVE
-235 FVQFWDGRA
+235 QFWNGRA
-244 ATLAEQAGGPP
+244 HTLADQAAGPP
-255 LNPVEMGSKD
+255 VNPVEMGDQTWEQICERLKEDASLV
-265 FDEISARIAEDKEF
+265 AEF
-279 TRLFTAVYPEGLCQA
+279 QSIYPEGITQA
-294 TITDAIAE
+294 TVTDAIAE

>member
-1 MKLTSKL
+1 MKKSLVTAIVIL
-8 LIGAGVLLVGLAVV
+8 LALVLGFAV
-22 YRAVNCA
+22 YRFAFRKSIPDA
-29 PDKSLSSDAQMLQV
+29 PVSQQV
-43 INDGGCMDCHSS
+43 AAILEQNGCYSCHSGQDGT
-55 EPNLPFYANLPVAKS
+55 PFYAKLPFADPI
-70 LIRKDIDGGYA
+70 LAHIEIGTRFWDLRRED
-81 VFDIAPLK
+81 
-89 AALENG
+89 LEN
-95 TAPGEVDLAKTED
+95 PSEVLLSKLQHSVTS
-108 VIRDGS
+108 GN
-114 MPLAKYYLIHWGSS
+114 MPLVEYKLIHWGTGFNKAEKSLLTEWILS
-128 VTAAKK
+128 QRQERFATGTACE
-134 SAVLAGVRDL
+134 
-144 RAAYYPNP
+144 AYAQHA
-152 LASPEFAN
+152 LQ
-160 ETIRPIPC
+160 PIPDSLATDIR
-168 KVDYDPAKAALG
+168 KVTLG
-180 KVLYNDTRLSA
+180 RKMYNEARISL
-191 DGTISCATCHS
+191 DGTLSCATCHVIDKGGADS
-202 IETAGVDNKR
+202 RGTR
-212 YSEGID
+212 TSEGIY
-218 GQKGGVNAPTSF
+218 GQFGGINAPTVLNAAF
-230 NAVFN
+230 NVE
-235 FVQFWDGRA
+235 QFWNGRA
-244 ATLAEQAGGPP
+244 HTLADQAAGPP
-255 LNPVEMGSKD
+255 VNPVEMGDQTWEQICERLKEDASLV
-265 FDEISARIAEDKEF
+265 AEF
-279 TRLFTAVYPEGLCQA
+279 QSIYPEGITQA
-294 TITDAIAE
+294 TVTDAIAE

>member
-1 MKLTSKL
+1 MKKSLVTAIVIL
-8 LIGAGVLLVGLAVV
+8 LALVLGFAV
-22 YRAVNCA
+22 YRFAFRKSIPDA
-29 PDKSLSSDAQMLQV
+29 PVSQQV
-43 INDGGCMDCHSS
+43 AAILEQNGCYSCHSGQDGT
-55 EPNLPFYANLPVAKS
+55 PFYAKLPFADPILAHVEIGTRFWD
-70 LIRKDIDGGYA
+70 LRRED
-81 VFDIAPLK
+81 
-89 AALENG
+89 LEN
-95 TAPGEVDLAKTED
+95 PSEVLLSKLQHSVTS
-108 VIRDGS
+108 GN
-114 MPLAKYYLIHWGSS
+114 MPLVEYKLIHWGTGFNKAEKSLLTEWILS
-128 VTAAKK
+128 QRQERFATGTACE
-134 SAVLAGVRDL
+134 
-144 RAAYYPNP
+144 AYAQHA
-152 LASPEFAN
+152 LQ
-160 ETIRPIPC
+160 PIPDSLSTDIR
-168 KVDYDPAKAALG
+168 KVTLG
-180 KVLYNDTRLSA
+180 RKMYNEARVSL
-191 DGTISCATCHS
+191 DGTLSCATCHVIDQGGADS
-202 IETAGVDNKR
+202 RGTR
-212 YSEGID
+212 TSEGIY
-218 GQKGGVNAPTSF
+218 GQFGGINAPTVLNAAF
-230 NAVFN
+230 NVE
-235 FVQFWDGRA
+235 QFWNGRA
-244 ATLAEQAGGPP
+244 HTLADQAAGPP
-255 LNPVEMGSKD
+255 VNPVEMGDQTWEQICERLSQD
-265 FDEISARIAEDKEF
+265 ASLVAEF
-279 TRLFTAVYPEGLCQA
+279 QSIYPEGITQA
-294 TITDAIAE
+294 TVTDAIAE

>member
-1 MKLTSKL
+1 MKKSLVTAIVIL
-8 LIGAGVLLVGLAVV
+8 LALVLGFAV
-22 YRAVNCA
+22 YRFAFRKSIPDA
-29 PDKSLSSDAQMLQV
+29 PVSQQV
-43 INDGGCMDCHSS
+43 AAILEQNGCYSCHSGQDGT
-55 EPNLPFYANLPVAKS
+55 PFYAKLPFADPILAHVEIGTRFWD
-70 LIRKDIDGGYA
+70 LRRED
-81 VFDIAPLK
+81 
-89 AALENG
+89 LEN
-95 TAPGEVDLAKTED
+95 PSEVLLSKLQHSVTS
-108 VIRDGS
+108 GN
-114 MPLAKYYLIHWGSS
+114 MPLVEYKLIHWGTGFNKAEKSLLTEWILS
-128 VTAAKK
+128 QRQERFATGTACEA
-134 SAVLAGVRDL
+134 
-144 RAAYYPNP
+144 
-152 LASPEFAN
+152 FAQHALQ
-160 ETIRPIPC
+160 PIPDSLATDIR
-168 KVDYDPAKAALG
+168 KVTLG
-180 KVLYNDTRLSA
+180 RKMYNDARISL
-191 DGTISCATCHS
+191 DGTLSCATCHVIDKGGADS
-202 IETAGVDNKR
+202 RGTR
-212 YSEGID
+212 TSEGIY
-218 GQKGGVNAPTSF
+218 GQFGGINAPTVLNAAF
-230 NAVFN
+230 NVE
-235 FVQFWDGRA
+235 QFWNGRA
-244 ATLAEQAGGPP
+244 HTLADQAAGPP
-255 LNPVEMGSKD
+255 VNPVEMGDQTWEQICERLKEDASLV
-265 FDEISARIAEDKEF
+265 AEF
-279 TRLFTAVYPEGLCQA
+279 QSIYPEGITQA
-294 TITDAIAE
+294 TVTDAIAE

-390 TADLHRFKVPGLR
+390 TTDLHRFKVPGLR

>member
-1 MKLTSKL
+1 MKKSLVTAIVIL
-8 LIGAGVLLVGLAVV
+8 LALVLGFAV
-22 YRAVNCA
+22 YRFAFRKSIPDA
-29 PDKSLSSDAQMLQV
+29 PVSQQV
-43 INDGGCMDCHSS
+43 AAILEQNGCYSCHSGQDGT
-55 EPNLPFYANLPVAKS
+55 PFYAKLPFADPILAHVEIGTRFWD
-70 LIRKDIDGGYA
+70 LRRED
-81 VFDIAPLK
+81 
-89 AALENG
+89 LEN
-95 TAPGEVDLAKTED
+95 PSEVLLSKLQHSVTS
-108 VIRDGS
+108 GN
-114 MPLAKYYLIHWGSS
+114 MPLVEYKLIHWGTGFNKAEKSLLTEWILS
-128 VTAAKK
+128 QRQERFATGTACE
-134 SAVLAGVRDL
+134 
-144 RAAYYPNP
+144 AYAQHA
-152 LASPEFAN
+152 LQ
-160 ETIRPIPC
+160 PIPDSLSTDIR
-168 KVDYDPAKAALG
+168 KVTLG
-180 KVLYNDTRLSA
+180 RKMYNEARVSL
-191 DGTISCATCHS
+191 DGTLSCATCHVIDQGGADS
-202 IETAGVDNKR
+202 RGTR
-212 YSEGID
+212 TSEGIY
-218 GQKGGVNAPTSF
+218 GQFGGINAPTVLNAAF
-230 NAVFN
+230 NVE
-235 FVQFWDGRA
+235 QFWNGRA
-244 ATLAEQAGGPP
+244 HTLADQAAGPP
-255 LNPVEMGSKD
+255 VNPVEMGDQTWEQICERLSQD
-265 FDEISARIAEDKEF
+265 ASLVAEF
-279 TRLFTAVYPEGLCQA
+279 QSIYPEGITQA
-294 TITDAIAE
+294 TVTDAIAE

-326 EEEKKGLA
+326 EEEKKGLV

>member
-1 MKLTSKL
+1 MKKSLVTAIVIL
-8 LIGAGVLLVGLAVV
+8 LALVLGFAV
-22 YRAVNCA
+22 YRFAFRKSIPDA
-29 PDKSLSSDAQMLQV
+29 PVSQQV
-43 INDGGCMDCHSS
+43 AAILEQNGCYSCHSGQDGT
-55 EPNLPFYANLPVAKS
+55 PFYAKLPFADPILAHVEIGTRFWD
-70 LIRKDIDGGYA
+70 LRRED
-81 VFDIAPLK
+81 
-89 AALENG
+89 LEN
-95 TAPGEVDLAKTED
+95 PSEVLLSKLQHSVTS
-108 VIRDGS
+108 GN
-114 MPLAKYYLIHWGSS
+114 MPLVEYKLIHWGTGFNKAEKSLLTEWILS
-128 VTAAKK
+128 QRQERFATGTACE
-134 SAVLAGVRDL
+134 
-144 RAAYYPNP
+144 AYAQHA
-152 LASPEFAN
+152 LQ
-160 ETIRPIPC
+160 PIPDSLSTDIRQ
-168 KVDYDPAKAALG
+168 VTLG
-180 KVLYNDTRLSA
+180 RKMYNEARVSL
-191 DGTISCATCHS
+191 DGTLSCATCHVIDKGGADS
-202 IETAGVDNKR
+202 RGTR
-212 YSEGID
+212 TSEGIY
-218 GQKGGVNAPTSF
+218 GQFGGINAPTVLNAAF
-230 NAVFN
+230 NVE
-235 FVQFWDGRA
+235 QFWNGRA
-244 ATLAEQAGGPP
+244 HTLADQAAGPP
-255 LNPVEMGSKD
+255 VNPVEMGDQTWEQICERLKEDASLV
-265 FDEISARIAEDKEF
+265 AEF
-279 TRLFTAVYPEGLCQA
+279 QSIYPEGITQA
-294 TITDAIAE
+294 TVTDAIAE

>member
-1 MKLTSKL
+1 MKKSLVTAIVIL
-8 LIGAGVLLVGLAVV
+8 LALVLGFAV
-22 YRAVNCA
+22 YRFAFRKSIPDA
-29 PDKSLSSDAQMLQV
+29 PVSQQV
-43 INDGGCMDCHSS
+43 AAILEQNGCYSCHSGQDGT
-55 EPNLPFYANLPVAKS
+55 PFYAKLPFADPILAHVEIGTRFWD
-70 LIRKDIDGGYA
+70 LRRED
-81 VFDIAPLK
+81 
-89 AALENG
+89 LEN
-95 TAPGEVDLAKTED
+95 PSEVLLSKLQHSVTS
-108 VIRDGS
+108 GN
-114 MPLAKYYLIHWGSS
+114 MPLVEYKLIHWGTGFNKAEKSLLTEWILS
-128 VTAAKK
+128 QRQERFATGTACE
-134 SAVLAGVRDL
+134 
-144 RAAYYPNP
+144 AYAQHA
-152 LASPEFAN
+152 LQ
-160 ETIRPIPC
+160 PIPDSLSTDIR
-168 KVDYDPAKAALG
+168 KVTLG
-180 KVLYNDTRLSA
+180 RKMYNEARISL
-191 DGTISCATCHS
+191 DGTLSCATCHVIDKGGADS
-202 IETAGVDNKR
+202 RGTR
-212 YSEGID
+212 TSEGIY
-218 GQKGGVNAPTSF
+218 GQFGGINAPTVLNAAF
-230 NAVFN
+230 NVE
-235 FVQFWDGRA
+235 QFWNGRA
-244 ATLAEQAGGPP
+244 HTLADQAAGPP
-255 LNPVEMGSKD
+255 VNPVEMGDQTWEQICERLKEDASLV
-265 FDEISARIAEDKEF
+265 AEF
-279 TRLFTAVYPEGLCQA
+279 QSIYPEGITQA
-294 TITDAIAE
+294 TVTDAIAE

>member
-1 MKLTSKL
+1 MKKSLVTAIVIL
-8 LIGAGVLLVGLAVV
+8 LALVLGFAV
-22 YRAVNCA
+22 YRFAFRKSIPDA
-29 PDKSLSSDAQMLQV
+29 PVSQQV
-43 INDGGCMDCHSS
+43 AAILEQNGCYSCHSGQDGT
-55 EPNLPFYANLPVAKS
+55 PFYAKLPFADPILAHVEIGTRFWD
-70 LIRKDIDGGYA
+70 LRRED
-81 VFDIAPLK
+81 
-89 AALENG
+89 LEN
-95 TAPGEVDLAKTED
+95 PSEVLLSKLQHSVTS
-108 VIRDGS
+108 GN
-114 MPLAKYYLIHWGSS
+114 MPLVEYKLIHWGTGFNKAEKSLLTEWILS
-128 VTAAKK
+128 QRQERFATGTACE
-134 SAVLAGVRDL
+134 
-144 RAAYYPNP
+144 AYAQHA
-152 LASPEFAN
+152 LQ
-160 ETIRPIPC
+160 PIPDSLATDIR
-168 KVDYDPAKAALG
+168 KVTLG
-180 KVLYNDTRLSA
+180 RKMYNEARVSL
-191 DGTISCATCHS
+191 DGTLSCATCHVIDKGGADS
-202 IETAGVDNKR
+202 RGTR
-212 YSEGID
+212 TSEGIY
-218 GQKGGVNAPTSF
+218 GQFGGINAPTVLNAAF
-230 NAVFN
+230 NVE
-235 FVQFWDGRA
+235 QFWNGRA
-244 ATLAEQAGGPP
+244 HTLADQAAGPP
-255 LNPVEMGSKD
+255 VNPVEMGDQTWEQICERLSQD
-265 FDEISARIAEDKEF
+265 ASLVAEF
-279 TRLFTAVYPEGLCQA
+279 QSIYPEGITLA
-294 TITDAIAE
+294 TVTDAIAE

>member
-1 MKLTSKL
+1 MKKSLVTAIVIL
-8 LIGAGVLLVGLAVV
+8 LALVLGFAV
-22 YRAVNCA
+22 YRFAFRKSIPDA
-29 PDKSLSSDAQMLQV
+29 PVSQQV
-43 INDGGCMDCHSS
+43 AAILEQNGCYSCHSGQDGT
-55 EPNLPFYANLPVAKS
+55 PFYAKLPFADPILAHVEIGTRFWD
-70 LIRKDIDGGYA
+70 LRRED
-81 VFDIAPLK
+81 
-89 AALENG
+89 LEN
-95 TAPGEVDLAKTED
+95 PSEVLLSKLQHSVTS
-108 VIRDGS
+108 GN
-114 MPLAKYYLIHWGSS
+114 MPLVEYKLIHWGTGFNKAEKSLLTEWILS
-128 VTAAKK
+128 QRQERFATGTACE
-134 SAVLAGVRDL
+134 
-144 RAAYYPNP
+144 AYAQHA
-152 LASPEFAN
+152 LQ
-160 ETIRPIPC
+160 PIPDSLATDIR
-168 KVDYDPAKAALG
+168 KVTLG
-180 KVLYNDTRLSA
+180 RKMYNEARVSL
-191 DGTISCATCHS
+191 DGTLSCATCHV
-202 IETAGVDNKR
+202 IDKGGADYRGTR
-212 YSEGID
+212 TSEGIY
-218 GQKGGVNAPTSF
+218 GQFGGINAPTVLNAAF
-230 NAVFN
+230 NVE
-235 FVQFWDGRA
+235 QFWNGRA
-244 ATLAEQAGGPP
+244 HTLADQAAGPP
-255 LNPVEMGSKD
+255 VNPVEMGDQTWEQICERLK
-265 FDEISARIAEDKEF
+265 EDASLVAEF
-279 TRLFTAVYPEGLCQA
+279 TQA
-294 TITDAIAE
+294 TVTDAIAE

>member
-1 MKLTSKL
+1 MKKSLVTAIVIL
-8 LIGAGVLLVGLAVV
+8 LALVLGFAV
-22 YRAVNCA
+22 YRFAFRKSIPDA
-29 PDKSLSSDAQMLQV
+29 PVSQQV
-43 INDGGCMDCHSS
+43 AAILEQNGCYSCHSGQDGT
-55 EPNLPFYANLPVAKS
+55 PFYAKLPFADPI
-70 LIRKDIDGGYA
+70 LAHIEIGTRFWDLRRED
-81 VFDIAPLK
+81 
-89 AALENG
+89 LEN
-95 TAPGEVDLAKTED
+95 PSEVLLSKLQHSVTS
-108 VIRDGS
+108 GN
-114 MPLAKYYLIHWGSS
+114 MPLVEYKLIHWGTGFNKAEKSLLTEWILS
-128 VTAAKK
+128 QRQERFATGTACE
-134 SAVLAGVRDL
+134 
-144 RAAYYPNP
+144 AYAQHA
-152 LASPEFAN
+152 LQ
-160 ETIRPIPC
+160 PIPDSLATDIR
-168 KVDYDPAKAALG
+168 KVTLG
-180 KVLYNDTRLSA
+180 RKMYNEARVSL
-191 DGTISCATCHS
+191 DGTLSCATCHVIDKGGADS
-202 IETAGVDNKR
+202 RGTR
-212 YSEGID
+212 TSEGIN
-218 GQKGGVNAPTSF
+218 GQFGGINAPTVLNAAF
-230 NAVFN
+230 NVE
-235 FVQFWDGRA
+235 QFWNGRA
-244 ATLAEQAGGPP
+244 HTLADQAAGPP
-255 LNPVEMGSKD
+255 VNPVEMGDQTWEQICERLKEDASLV
-265 FDEISARIAEDKEF
+265 AEF
-279 TRLFTAVYPEGLCQA
+279 QSIYPEGITQA
-294 TITDAIAE
+294 TVTDAIAE

-312 RLDQMLKGDENALT
+312 RLDQMLKGDDNALT

>member
-1 MKLTSKL
+1 MKKSLVTAIVIL
-8 LIGAGVLLVGLAVV
+8 LALVLGFAV
-22 YRAVNCA
+22 YRFAFRKSIPDA
-29 PDKSLSSDAQMLQV
+29 PVSQQV
-43 INDGGCMDCHSS
+43 AAILEQNGCYSCHSGQDGT
-55 EPNLPFYANLPVAKS
+55 PFYAKLPFADPI
-70 LIRKDIDGGYA
+70 LAHIEIGTRFWDLRRED
-81 VFDIAPLK
+81 
-89 AALENG
+89 LEN
-95 TAPGEVDLAKTED
+95 PSEVLLSKLQHSVTS
-108 VIRDGS
+108 GN
-114 MPLAKYYLIHWGSS
+114 MPLVEYKLIHWGTGFNKAEKSLLTEWILS
-128 VTAAKK
+128 QRQERFATGTACE
-134 SAVLAGVRDL
+134 
-144 RAAYYPNP
+144 AYAQHA
-152 LASPEFAN
+152 LQ
-160 ETIRPIPC
+160 PIPDSLATDIR
-168 KVDYDPAKAALG
+168 KVTLG
-180 KVLYNDTRLSA
+180 RKMYNEARVSL
-191 DGTISCATCHS
+191 DGTLSCATCHVIDKGGADS
-202 IETAGVDNKR
+202 RGTR
-212 YSEGID
+212 TSEGIY
-218 GQKGGVNAPTSF
+218 GQFGGINAPTVLNAAF
-230 NAVFN
+230 NVE
-235 FVQFWDGRA
+235 QFWNGRA
-244 ATLAEQAGGPP
+244 HTLADQAAGPP
-255 LNPVEMGSKD
+255 VNPVEMGD
-265 FDEISARIAEDKEF
+265 QTWEQICERLNQDACLVAEF
-279 TRLFTAVYPEGLCQA
+279 QSIYPEGITQA
-294 TITDAIAE
+294 TVTDAIAE

>member
-1 MKLTSKL
+1 MKKSLVTAIVIL
-8 LIGAGVLLVGLAVV
+8 LALVLGFAV
-22 YRAVNCA
+22 YRFAFRKSIPDA
-29 PDKSLSSDAQMLQV
+29 PVSQQV
-43 INDGGCMDCHSS
+43 AAILEQNGCYSCHSGQDGT
-55 EPNLPFYANLPVAKS
+55 PFYAKLPFADPI
-70 LIRKDIDGGYA
+70 LAHIEIGTRFWDLRRED
-81 VFDIAPLK
+81 
-89 AALENG
+89 LEN
-95 TAPGEVDLAKTED
+95 PSEVLLSKLQHSVTS
-108 VIRDGS
+108 GN
-114 MPLAKYYLIHWGSS
+114 MPLIEYKLIHWGTGFNKAEKSLLTEWILS
-128 VTAAKK
+128 QRQERFATGTACE
-134 SAVLAGVRDL
+134 
-144 RAAYYPNP
+144 AYAQHA
-152 LASPEFAN
+152 LQ
-160 ETIRPIPC
+160 PIPDSLATDIR
-168 KVDYDPAKAALG
+168 KVTLG
-180 KVLYNDTRLSA
+180 RKMYNEARVSL
-191 DGTISCATCHS
+191 DGTLSCATCHVIDKGGADS
-202 IETAGVDNKR
+202 RGTR
-212 YSEGID
+212 TSEGIY
-218 GQKGGVNAPTSF
+218 GQFGGINAPTVLNAAF
-230 NAVFN
+230 NVE
-235 FVQFWDGRA
+235 QFWNGRA
-244 ATLAEQAGGPP
+244 HTLADQAAGPP
-255 LNPVEMGSKD
+255 VNPVEMGDQTWEQICERLKEDASLV
-265 FDEISARIAEDKEF
+265 AEF
-279 TRLFTAVYPEGLCQA
+279 QSIYPEGITQA
-294 TITDAIAE
+294 TVTDAIAE

-444 ISAFLRTLDGEIKK
+444 ISAFLRTLDGDIKK

>member
-1 MKLTSKL
+1 MKKSLVTAIVIL
-8 LIGAGVLLVGLAVV
+8 LALVLGFAV
-22 YRAVNCA
+22 YRFAFRKSIPDA
-29 PDKSLSSDAQMLQV
+29 PVSQQV
-43 INDGGCMDCHSS
+43 AAILEQNGCYSCHSGQDGT
-55 EPNLPFYANLPVAKS
+55 PFYAKLPFADPILAHVEIGTRFWD
-70 LIRKDIDGGYA
+70 LRRED
-81 VFDIAPLK
+81 
-89 AALENG
+89 LEN
-95 TAPGEVDLAKTED
+95 PSEVLLSKLQHSVTS
-108 VIRDGS
+108 GN
-114 MPLAKYYLIHWGSS
+114 MPLVEYKLIHWGTGFNKAEKSLLTEWILS
-128 VTAAKK
+128 QRQERFATGTACEAYAQHALQPILDSLATDIRKVTLGRKM
-134 SAVLAGVRDL
+134 
-144 RAAYYPNP
+144 Y
-152 LASPEFAN
+152 N
-160 ETIRPIPC
+160 EAR
-168 KVDYDPAKAALG
+168 VSL
-180 KVLYNDTRLSA
+180 
-191 DGTISCATCHS
+191 DGTLSCATCHVIDKGGADS
-202 IETAGVDNKR
+202 RGTR
-212 YSEGID
+212 TSEGIY
-218 GQKGGVNAPTSF
+218 GQFGGINAPTVLNAAF
-230 NAVFN
+230 NVE
-235 FVQFWDGRA
+235 QFWNGRA
-244 ATLAEQAGGPP
+244 HTLADQAAGPP
-255 LNPVEMGSKD
+255 VNPVEMGDQTWEQICERLKEDASLV
-265 FDEISARIAEDKEF
+265 AEF
-279 TRLFTAVYPEGLCQA
+279 QSIYPEGITQA
-294 TITDAIAE
+294 TVTDAIAE

>member
-1 MKLTSKL
+1 MKKSLVTAIMIL
-8 LIGAGVLLVGLAVV
+8 LALVLGFAV
-22 YRAVNCA
+22 YRFAFRKSIPDA
-29 PDKSLSSDAQMLQV
+29 PVSQQV
-43 INDGGCMDCHSS
+43 AAILEQNGCYSCHSGQDGT
-55 EPNLPFYANLPVAKS
+55 PFYAKLPFADPILAHVEIGTRFWD
-70 LIRKDIDGGYA
+70 LRRED
-81 VFDIAPLK
+81 
-89 AALENG
+89 LEN
-95 TAPGEVDLAKTED
+95 PSEVLLSKLQHSVTS
-108 VIRDGS
+108 GN
-114 MPLAKYYLIHWGSS
+114 MPLVEYKLIHWGTGFNKAEKSLLTEWILS
-128 VTAAKK
+128 QRQERFATGTACE
-134 SAVLAGVRDL
+134 
-144 RAAYYPNP
+144 AYAQHA
-152 LASPEFAN
+152 LQ
-160 ETIRPIPC
+160 PIPDSLSTDIR
-168 KVDYDPAKAALG
+168 KVTLG
-180 KVLYNDTRLSA
+180 RKMYNEARVSL
-191 DGTISCATCHS
+191 DGTLSCATCHVIDQGGADS
-202 IETAGVDNKR
+202 RGTR
-212 YSEGID
+212 TSEGIY
-218 GQKGGVNAPTSF
+218 GQFGGINAPTVLNAAF
-230 NAVFN
+230 NVE
-235 FVQFWDGRA
+235 QFWNGRA
-244 ATLAEQAGGPP
+244 HTLADQAAGPP
-255 LNPVEMGSKD
+255 VNPVEMGDQTWEQICERLSQD
-265 FDEISARIAEDKEF
+265 ASLVAEF
-279 TRLFTAVYPEGLCQA
+279 QSIYPEGITQA
-294 TITDAIAE
+294 TVTDAIAE

>member
-1 MKLTSKL
+1 MKKSLVTAIVIL
-8 LIGAGVLLVGLAVV
+8 LALVLGFAV
-22 YRAVNCA
+22 YRFAFRKSIPDA
-29 PDKSLSSDAQMLQV
+29 PVSQQV
-43 INDGGCMDCHSS
+43 AAILEQNGCYSCHSGQDGT
-55 EPNLPFYANLPVAKS
+55 PFYAKLPFADPILAHVEIGTRFWD
-70 LIRKDIDGGYA
+70 LRRED
-81 VFDIAPLK
+81 
-89 AALENG
+89 LEN
-95 TAPGEVDLAKTED
+95 PSEVLLSKLQHSVTS
-108 VIRDGS
+108 GN
-114 MPLAKYYLIHWGSS
+114 MPLVEYKLIHWGTGFNKAEKSLLTEWILS
-128 VTAAKK
+128 QRQERFATGTACE
-134 SAVLAGVRDL
+134 
-144 RAAYYPNP
+144 AYAQHA
-152 LASPEFAN
+152 LQ
-160 ETIRPIPC
+160 PIPDSLTTDIR
-168 KVDYDPAKAALG
+168 KVTLG
-180 KVLYNDTRLSA
+180 RKMYNDARISL
-191 DGTISCATCHS
+191 DGTLSCATCHVIDQGGADS
-202 IETAGVDNKR
+202 RGTR
-212 YSEGID
+212 TSEGIY
-218 GQKGGVNAPTSF
+218 GQFGGINAPTVLNAAF
-230 NAVFN
+230 NVE
-235 FVQFWDGRA
+235 QFWNGRA
-244 ATLAEQAGGPP
+244 HTLADQAAGPP
-255 LNPVEMGSKD
+255 VNPVEMGDQTWEQICERLKEDASLV
-265 FDEISARIAEDKEF
+265 AEF
-279 TRLFTAVYPEGLCQA
+279 QSIYPEGITQA
-294 TITDAIAE
+294 TVTDAIAE